1 MGALK
6 IMGLFAIVP
15 SIMLITISFFVMFIL
30 VKTEKKF
37 LRLFGMVVVGLLW
50 VTAFVVFFSGIYL
63 VASMPDHLGGQ
74 GFSKPCLSQ
83 CPCSSMMGSGC
94 GMMNKPYHKMNPHSG
109 MMDPHAGL
117 MMPPG
122 EKPDK

>member
-15 SIMLITISFFVMFIL
+15 SIILITISFFVMFIL
-30 VKTEKKF
+30 AKTEKKF
-37 LRLFGMVVVGLLW
+37 LRIFGMVVVGLLW
-50 VTAFVVFFSGIYL
+50 VTAFVVFSSGIYL
-63 VASMPDHLGGQ
+63 VK
-74 GFSKPCLSQ
+74 GFSKPCLCQ
-83 CPCSSMMGSGC
+83 CPCSAMMGSGC
-94 GMMNKPYHKMNPHSG
+94 GMMNKPYHKTMMNPHAG